1 MRATRK
7 RTVQKYFYDSLSGQR
22 KWQKR
27 EVFELMRIYE
37 SHAYLF
43 GVMSSDEDVW
53 ILIASALQENG
64 IQVTARQVSTKWA
77 RMRET
82 FKKIGEA
89 DHSSAGATKEL
100 RKPSKMVSFEEKDV
114 VEQFLLAK
122 ADDDPRG
129 RPSLSQSRTRSK
141 PSYLAGGGG
150 GVGRQLDDYET
161 LKAMYKLS
169 LLRN

>member
-53 ILIASALQENG
+53 ILIASALRENG

-100 RKPSKMVSFEEKDV
+100 HKPSKMVSFDEKDV

-122 ADDDPRG
+122 ADDDDPRG
-129 RPSLSQSRTRSK
+129 RSFLSQSRTRSK
-141 PSYLAGGGG
+141 PSYLAGG